1 MFSAAAAVVDAV
13 LVELFIAV
21 VLSIGVA
28 VLLFSGVV
36 VVVVVVVVFVVSE
49 VPFVGWDFI
58 INKLEFNK
66 IKMTTNE
73 I

>member
-1 MFSAAAAVVDAV
+1 MSVHVPPFKQSQFCLFSAAAAVVDAV

-21 VLSIGVA
+21 VLSIGVV

-49 VPFVGWDFI
+49 VPFVGWDF
-58 INKLEFNK
+58 
-66 IKMTTNE
+66 T
-73 I
+73 